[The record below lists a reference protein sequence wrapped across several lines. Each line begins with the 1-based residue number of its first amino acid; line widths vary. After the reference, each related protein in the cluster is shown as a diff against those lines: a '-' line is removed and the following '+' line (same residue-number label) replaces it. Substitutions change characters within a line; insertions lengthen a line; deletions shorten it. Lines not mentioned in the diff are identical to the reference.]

1 MTRANILEGIF
12 ERGTLAHTI
21 QSLAASSREGRLM
34 LRCSHHHANL
44 VFFDGDVIAATCE
57 PLADAPL
64 SEPISGEA
72 AIAEV
77 MTFTDG
83 QFEFIRLLINPGS
96 FPAATRVSKMVS
108 NLFMSSASA
117 PAVSETPATWQI
129 NAQSVPTLQPPQ
141 HGNGVQL
148 EQMAWTLMPKLT
160 GQHSV
165 REIAQALQLEEG
177 LVIRELE
184 ALLAN
189 DLISVTQRL
198 STVAPELID
207 AIRRVVVQVTG
218 PMGEFVL
225 EDIGD
230 DLSVDLRD
238 MPSKMLREFLTRI
251 QAQMPK
257 ERQAVYDNSIN
268 QVLKHFKLI

>member
-1 MTRANILEGIF
+1 MTQANILEGIF
-12 ERGTLAHTI
+12 ERGTLAYTI
-21 QSLAASSREGRLM
+21 QSLATSNREGRLM
-34 LRCSHHHANL
+34 LQCGHRHANL

-57 PLADAPL
+57 PL
-64 SEPISGEA
+64 SGEA
-72 AIAEV
+72 AITEV

-96 FPAATRVSKMVS
+96 FPAATRVSRMVS

-117 PAVSETPATWQI
+117 PAVPETPAARQI
-129 NAQSVPTLQPPQ
+129 HAQSVPTLQPPQ
-141 HGNGVQL
+141 HGKGVQL
-148 EQMAWTLMPKLT
+148 EPMVWTLMPMLN

-177 LVIRELE
+177 TVIRELE

-225 EDIGD
+225 EDVAD
-230 DLSVDLRD
+230 DLSVDLRA

-251 QAQMPK
+251 QAQMPR
-257 ERQAVYDNSIN
+257 ERQAVYANAIN